1 MGKTAYLADAF
12 LFCYAH
18 NPLDVKTLANFV
30 RMDYIVLSAP
40 IRPCNPFYLQWQE
53 QKA

>member
-12 LFCYAH
+12 LFRYAH
-18 NPLDVKTLANFV
+18 NPLGVEILANFV
-30 RMDYIVLSAP
+30 QIDYIVLSAP
-40 IRPCNPFYLQWQE
+40 IRPCNPFCSQWQE